1 MIGRHQMRG
10 WRKLKSGL
18 MRITGSAHIYYPIR
32 EIDSCR
38 RRTRH
43 SNFGEGGGPDHYL
56 SFVLPVVQWLN
67 ALNWDP
73 VGGQGLPLRLSFW
86 FWLSSSASS
95 LELEVSS
102 KTIDMDLHSP
112 LFIHLEVLHIGSGI
126 TSWRRRGLRR
136 RRQGGVIICG
146 SDFSTGDINR

>member
-102 KTIDMDLHSP
+102 KTIDMDLQFSIHS
-112 LFIHLEVLHIGSGI
+112 FGSFAYWI
-126 TSWRRRGLRR
+126 RDYFLTKTRTSPEAPRWSYYLW
-136 RRQGGVIICG
+136 
-146 SDFSTGDINR
+146 

>member
-73 VGGQGLPLRLSFW
+73 VGGQGLLPKIIIL
-86 FWLSSSASS
+86 
-95 LELEVSS
+95 
-102 KTIDMDLHSP
+102 
-112 LFIHLEVLHIGSGI
+112 VLIVFFCFLIGIGSVIKNDWYGSPFSSI
-126 TSWRRRGLRR
+126 HSFGSFAYWIRDYFLTKTRTSPEAPRWSYYLW
-136 RRQGGVIICG
+136 
-146 SDFSTGDINR
+146 

>member
-73 VGGQGLPLRLSFW
+73 VGGQGLPSRLSFW

-102 KTIDMDLHSP
+102 KTIDMDLLHSFIWKFCILDQGLLLDEDADFAGGAKVEL
-112 LFIHLEVLHIGSGI
+112 LFVVVIFQLE
-126 TSWRRRGLRR
+126 T
-136 RRQGGVIICG
+136 
-146 SDFSTGDINR
+146 

>member
-38 RRTRH
+38 RSRRTRH
-43 SNFGEGGGPDHYL
+43 SNFGGGSWSLLVICP
-56 SFVLPVVQWLN
+56 P
-67 ALNWDP
+67 
-73 VGGQGLPLRLSFW
+73 
-86 FWLSSSASS
+86 SSSMI
-95 LELEVSS
+95 ECS
-102 KTIDMDLHSP
+102 KLGFCWRSRIAFKIVLVLIVFFCFLIEIGSVIKNKWYGSPFAIHS
-112 LFIHLEVLHIGSGI
+112 FGVLHIGSGI

>member
-43 SNFGEGGGPDHYL
+43 SNFGWRRGSWSLLVICPPSSSMIECSKLGSCRRSRIAFKIIILVLIVFFCFLIGIGSVIKNDWYGSPILH
-56 SFVLPVVQWLN
+56 SFIWKFCIL
-67 ALNWDP
+67 D
-73 VGGQGLPLRLSFW
+73 QGLLLDEDADFAGGAKVELL
-86 FWLSSSASS
+86 FVVVIFQ
-95 LELEVSS
+95 LE
-102 KTIDMDLHSP
+102 T
-112 LFIHLEVLHIGSGI
+112 
-126 TSWRRRGLRR
+126 
-136 RRQGGVIICG
+136 
-146 SDFSTGDINR
+146 

>member
-67 ALNWDP
+67 ALNWDS
-73 VGGQGLPLRLSFW
+73 VGGQGLPSRLFW

-95 LELEVSS
+95 LELEVLS
-102 KTIDMDLHSP
+102 KTNDMDLHSP
-112 LFIHLEVLHIGSGI
+112 FIHLEFCILDQ
-126 TSWRRRGLRR
+126 GLLLDEDADFA
-136 RRQGGVIICG
+136 GGAKVELLFVVVI
-146 SDFSTGDINR
+146 FQLET